1 MKQCKVLATYQGRS
15 LVEISNYETKEILK
29 YVVCSHFNNAKRF
42 GEKWDWG
49 HYFERWSFDSLE
61 KCLKAAMMYLYN
73 IDTQSEVIS
82 YSRLTELAT
91 LFKDGLLADDE
102 EQAMIY
108 FDETCEMTEE
118 EKEYFG
124 IKTDKK
130 LKIIEIELERTQ
142 TAKIKV
148 AIPIDESDYSAI
160 DYAENINMYLE
171 AEDDGDWEDVCST
184 EVKELTESELIRD
197 YSEEEIWNFADYDK

>member
-1 MKQCKVLATYQGRS
+1 MKQCKVLATYEGRS
-15 LVEISNYETKEILK
+15 LVEISNYETKQILK
-29 YVVCSHFNNAKRF
+29 YVVCSHFDNAKRF
-42 GEKWDWG
+42 GEKWELG
-49 HYFERWSFDSLE
+49 HYFDVWSGTTAE
-61 KCLKAAMMYLYN
+61 EQLKAATMYLYG
-73 IDTQSEVIS
+73 IKEEPIS
-82 YSRLTELAT
+82 YARLSELAT
-91 LFKDGLLADDE
+91 LFKDGLICDDE
-102 EQAMIY
+102 EQAMTY

-130 LKIIEIELERTQ
+130 LKIVEIELERTQ

-171 AEDDGDWEDVCST
+171 ADDDGDWEDVCST
-184 EVKELTESELIRD
+184 EVKELTESELVEQYND
-197 YSEEEIWNFADYDK
+197 EEIWNYCDFN

>member
-1 MKQCKVLATYQGRS
+1 MKQCKVLAEYQGRS

-29 YVVCSHFNNAKRF
+29 YVVCSHFDNAKRF

-73 IDTQSEVIS
+73 IDTQSEVVS
-82 YSRLTELAT
+82 YSRLTELAV
-91 LFKDGLLADDE
+91 LFKDGLLADDKDSALE
-102 EQAMIY
+102 Y
-108 FDETCEMTEE
+108 FDNICEMTEE

-130 LKIIEIELERTQ
+130 LKIVEVELERTQ

-148 AIPIDESDYSAI
+148 AMPIDEPDCRAL
-160 DYAENINMYLE
+160 DYAENIDMYLE
-171 AEDDGDWEDVCST
+171 ADDNEDWGYVCLT

-197 YSEEEIWNFADYDK
+197 YSEEEIWNICDYDK